1 MYNPFPEIKVEARN
15 QAYSGYGAI
24 LDKLKQEMTQSQINV
39 ITIECYPTVN
49 ERELLEELIKPLNP
63 SYVVEASQQFY
74 SSQKVTEMIQQ
85 NLTDDRVFGL
95 MSHHSFSDFIDSPKQ
110 KKIQA
115 NIYERIQNDEIVFI
129 YGVGASLLYETDLL
143 IYADLARWEIQNR
156 YRSGEFSNWKADNFG
171 EDPLK
176 MVKRG
181 YFFEWRVADKL
192 KKQVLEQID
201 YFLDTHTKNQPVL
214 VDSESY
220 FHAIKQVVRQP
231 FRLVPYFDPGVWGGK
246 WMQENFQVGQDKINL
261 AWSFDGVPEENSLYL
276 KFDNMRMEIPANN
289 VVFYQ
294 PLPLLGER
302 VYGRFGAE
310 FPIRFD
316 FLDTM
321 GGGNLSLQVHP
332 LTDYIQDVFGAH
344 YTQDESYY
352 IIDAEEDACIYMG
365 VKNGTEKEKLM
376 QQLRLAAAGNRRFA
390 DEDFIY
396 KKPIKKH
403 DHYSIPAGTIHSAGA
418 NSVVLEISATPNRFT
433 FKLWDWERV
442 GLDGIP
448 RPVHL
453 DHGESNIV
461 ISRDQDWVE
470 KELVNPFQ
478 VLVENDIWKE
488 ERTGLHKSEFIETR
502 RHTFTGEVLHETH
515 GSVNVLNL
523 VEGDEAVI
531 ESVDGSFQPF
541 IVHYG
546 ETFIIPEAVKQYV
559 IKPHGSSIG
568 KELMTIKAFVR

>member
-1 MYNPFPEIKVEARN
+1 MFNPFPEIKIEDRN
-15 QAYSGYGAI
+15 QAYSGYSAI
-24 LDKLKQEMTQSQINV
+24 VDKLKQEITQSRINV
-39 ITIECYPTVN
+39 ITIECYPTVD
-49 ERELLEELIKPLNP
+49 ERELLEEFIKPLSP
-63 SYVVEASQQFY
+63 SYIVEASQQFY

-110 KKIQA
+110 KEIQA
-115 NIYERIQNDEIVFI
+115 TIQEKIENDEIVFI

-156 YRSGEFSNWKADNFG
+156 YRSGEFSNWQADNFG

-192 KKQVLEQID
+192 KKQVFEQID
-201 YFLDTHTKNQPVL
+201 YFLDTHKKKQPVM

-220 FHAIKQVVRQP
+220 FHALKQVVRQP

-246 WMQENFQVGQDKINL
+246 WMQENFQVGEDKINL
-261 AWSFDGVPEENSLYL
+261 AWSFDGVPEENSIYL
-276 KFDNMRMEIPANN
+276 KFDNVRMEIPANN
-289 VVFYQ
+289 IVFYQ

-316 FLDTM
+316 FLDTV

-352 IIDAEEDACIYMG
+352 IIDAEEDACIYLG
-365 VKNGTEKEKLM
+365 VKNGTDKEKLI
-376 QQLRLAAAGNRRFA
+376 QQLRLAEKGTKRFA

-453 DHGESNIV
+453 DHGEPNIV

-470 KELVNPFQ
+470 KELVNPFE
-478 VLVENDIWKE
+478 VLVENDTWKE
-488 ERTGLHKSEFIETR
+488 ERTGLHESEFIETR

-531 ESVDGSFQPF
+531 ESVDNSFEPF

-546 ETFIIPEAVKQYV
+546 ETFIIPETVKNYV
-559 IKPHGSSIG
+559 IKPHGSSVG

>member
-1 MYNPFPEIKVEARN
+1 MFNPFPEVKVKTEQ
-15 QAYSGYGAI
+15 QACSGYKAI
-24 LDKLKQEMTQSQINV
+24 IDKIRQEITQSRSNV

-49 ERELLEELIKPLNP
+49 ERELLEELIKSLNP
-63 SYVVEASQQFY
+63 SCIVQASEQFY
-74 SSQKVTEMIQQ
+74 SSKKITEMIQM

-95 MSHHSFSDFIDSPKQ
+95 MSHHSFSDFVDEEKQ
-110 KKIQA
+110 KKLKMSIQ
-115 NIYERIQNDEIVFI
+115 EKRDNDELVVV

-171 EDPLK
+171 EDPLR

-181 YFFEWRVADKL
+181 YFFEWRIADKL
-192 KKQVLEQID
+192 KKQLFAHID
-201 YFLDTHTKNQPVL
+201 YFLDTHQKHRPVM
-214 VDSESY
+214 VDAESY
-220 FHAIKQVVRQP
+220 FQALEQVVRQP

-246 WMQENFQVGQDKINL
+246 WMQEKFQVGQDKVNL

-276 KFDNMRMEIPANN
+276 KFGDVRMEIPANN
-289 VVFYQ
+289 VVMHQ

-332 LTDYIQDVFGAH
+332 LIDYAQEVFGAH

-352 IIDAEEDACIYMG
+352 IIDAEEDAKIYLG
-365 VKNGTEKEKLM
+365 VKNGTDKEEMM
-376 QQLRLAAAGNRRFA
+376 QQLRLAETGTGRFL
-390 DEDFIY
+390 DEDYIY
-396 KKPIKKH
+396 KKTIKKH

-453 DHGESNIV
+453 EHGEPNIV
-461 ISRDQDWVE
+461 FSRDQDWVE
-470 KELVNPFQ
+470 EKLANRFE
-478 VLVENDIWKE
+478 VLVENDTWKE
-488 ERTGLHKSEFIETR
+488 ERTGLHESEFIETR
-502 RHTFTGEVLHETH
+502 RHTFSGEVLHETH

-523 VEGDEAVI
+523 VEGDEAIV
-531 ESVDGSFQPF
+531 ESVDGSFAPF
-541 IVHYG
+541 VVHYG
-546 ETFIIPEAVKQYV
+546 ETFIIPEAVRNYR
-559 IKPHGSSIG
+559 IKPYGSSVG
-568 KELMTIKAFVR
+568 KEIITIKAFVR